1 MPMFDKSASV
11 HMHRRQRTVTILFIM
26 SERPGENGTPWFQAC
41 VSSGAC
47 LICAG
52 VFNLS
57 TTAKGKCLSGIM

>member
-1 MPMFDKSASV
+1 
-11 HMHRRQRTVTILFIM
+11 M
-26 SERPGENGTPWFQAC
+26 SERPGENGTSGFQAC

-57 TTAKGKCLSGIM
+57 TAAKGKCLRQLLVV